1 MRRWS
6 LALLLSLAAPVL
18 AQEAQE
24 APAAAAPAAE
34 PAPAPAP
41 AAEQAAPAAEQA
53 APAAE
58 KPVRRRRARPE
69 AAAGA
74 PAPAAEA
81 PLPAAPAPAPQAP
94 APAPAAEAQAAAE
107 PAKAPQPGSIQ
118 EQVRDEARYLLG
130 YLLTGDVRS
139 SVPMLAFPFQLEER
153 RFDAPESLVVT
164 WVKELRNKRTD
175 LVTLYD
181 IEVLSYAELEK
192 KYGKP
197 PARLGAI
204 VPRGTEVYA
213 AVANLSGRA
222 AVILYRQEGADW
234 RAFAYTD

>member
-6 LALLLSLAAPVL
+6 LALLLSLAAPAL

-24 APAAAAPAAE
+24 APAAAPAAE

-41 AAEQAAPAAEQA
+41 AAEQASPAGEA

-58 KPVRRRRARPE
+58 KPVRRRRARQEGTAEAPAPTAE
-69 AAAGA
+69 AAA
-74 PAPAAEA
+74 PQ
-81 PLPAAPAPAPQAP
+81 APAPQAP
-94 APAPAAEAQAAAE
+94 APAPAPAPTAQAPVPAA
-107 PAKAPQPGSIQ
+107 PAAAPEPGSVQ
-118 EQVRDEARYLLG
+118 EALRDEARYLLS

-139 SVPMLAFPFQLEER
+139 TVPMLAFPFQLEER

-181 IEVLSYAELEK
+181 VEVLPYAEMEK

-222 AVILYRQEGADW
+222 AVILYRQDGEGW

>member
-6 LALLLSLAAPVL
+6 LALLLSLAAPAL

-41 AAEQAAPAAEQA
+41 APAAEQA
-53 APAAE
+53 PPAGEPAPAAE
-58 KPVRRRRARPE
+58 KPVRRRRRQE
-69 AAAGA
+69 AAAEAPASTAEA
-74 PAPAAEA
+74 PAPAAQA
-81 PLPAAPAPAPQAP
+81 PGPQAP
-94 APAPAAEAQAAAE
+94 APAPAPTVQAPAA
-107 PAKAPQPGSIQ
+107 PAPAPEPGSLQ
-118 EQVRDEARYLLG
+118 EGLRDEARYLLS

-139 SVPMLAFPFQLEER
+139 TVPMLAFPFQLEER
-153 RFDAPESLVVT
+153 SFDAPETLVVT

-181 IEVLSYAELEK
+181 IEVLPYAEMEK

-222 AVILYRQEGADW
+222 AVILYRQTGDGW

>member
-6 LALLLSLAAPVL
+6 LALLLSLAAPAL

-24 APAAAAPAAE
+24 APAPAAE
-34 PAPAPAP
+34 PAPAAAPAP
-41 AAEQAAPAAEQA
+41 AAEQASPAGEP

-58 KPVRRRRARPE
+58 KPVRRRRRQE
-69 AAAGA
+69 AAAEA

-81 PLPAAPAPAPQAP
+81 PAPAAQAPAPQAP
-94 APAPAAEAQAAAE
+94 APSPTAQAPAAPVPAA
-107 PAKAPQPGSIQ
+107 PAPAPEPGSLQ
-118 EQVRDEARYLLG
+118 EGLRDEARYLLS

-139 SVPMLAFPFQLEER
+139 TVPMLAFPFQLEER
-153 RFDAPESLVVT
+153 SFDAPETLVVT

-181 IEVLSYAELEK
+181 IEVLPYAEMEK

-204 VPRGTEVYA
+204 IPRGTEVYA

-222 AVILYRQEGADW
+222 AVILYRQTGDGW

>member
-6 LALLLSLAAPVL
+6 LALLLSLAAPAL

-24 APAAAAPAAE
+24 APAA
-34 PAPAPAP
+34 PAP
-41 AAEQAAPAAEQA
+41 AAEQAPPAGEPAPG
-53 APAAE
+53 AE
-58 KPVRRRRARPE
+58 KPVRRRRQE
-69 AAAGA
+69 AAAQ
-74 PAPAAEA
+74 
-81 PLPAAPAPAPQAP
+81 APAPQAP
-94 APAPAAEAQAAAE
+94 APTAQAPAA
-107 PAKAPQPGSIQ
+107 PAPAPEPGSLQ
-118 EQVRDEARYLLG
+118 EGLRDEARYLLS

-139 SVPMLAFPFQLEER
+139 TVPMLAFPFQLEER
-153 RFDAPESLVVT
+153 SFDAPETLVVT

-181 IEVLSYAELEK
+181 IEVLPYAEMEK

-204 VPRGTEVYA
+204 IPRGTEVYA

-222 AVILYRQEGADW
+222 AVILYRQTGDGW